1 MKFLLVFFLFISLQT
16 FAQKK
21 VNVKSK
27 VEIVFENFQDTIF
40 RGYDNPIYLKG
51 ISDLKGITVEASG
64 ASVKIGNKEKKQY
77 ILIPG
82 AGKTAEIVVKKNGK
96 EVVRK
101 TIIVTVLQ
109 GKQLEYLKKKNLE
122 NK

>member
-1 MKFLLVFFLFISLQT
+1 MKVLTILFLFVSTLFYSQN
-16 FAQKK
+16 K
-21 VNVKSK
+21 VQVKSK

-40 RGYDNPIYLKG
+40 RGYDNPIYIKG
-51 ISDLKGITVEASG
+51 ISDLKGITVEAVG

-82 AGKTAEIVVKKNGK
+82 VGKTAEIIVKKNGK
-96 EVVRK
+96 ELVRK

-109 GKQLEYLKKKNLE
+109 GKQLEYLKKKNSG
-122 NK
+122 N

>member
-1 MKFLLVFFLFISLQT
+1 MKFLLVFFLLIGVQT

-21 VNVKSK
+21 VSIKSK

-40 RGYDNPIYLKG
+40 RGYDNPFYLKG

-82 AGKTAEIVVKKNGK
+82 VGKTAEIVVKKNGK

>member
-1 MKFLLVFFLFISLQT
+1 MKFLLVFFLLIGVQT

-21 VNVKSK
+21 VSIKSK

-82 AGKTAEIVVKKNGK
+82 VGKTAEIIVKKNGK
-96 EVVRK
+96 EVLRK